1 MNGSEVKVKGS
12 SNQIMIWKV
21 IANQKP
27 DCNAILEEKESSLV
41 GGLKDFNS
49 NDYVH
54 SSIFAQLF
62 LKLAI
67 KDWKARVQLLNLT
80 ITTSKAHVDKF
91 TYSECLVDLGI
102 TISLAESLR
111 SQVERINQE
120 TIRRI
125 QTWLP

>member
-1 MNGSEVKVKGS
+1 L
-12 SNQIMIWKV
+12 KV

-27 DCNAILEEKESSLV
+27 DCNAILETKESSLV

-49 NDYVH
+49 NNYVY

-67 KDWKARVQLLNLT
+67 KDWKSRVQLLNLT
-80 ITTSKAHVDKF
+80 IITTSKAHLYKF

-102 TISLAESLR
+102 TISLAEF
-111 SQVERINQE
+111 SQVSG
-120 TIRRI
+120 
-125 QTWLP
+125 